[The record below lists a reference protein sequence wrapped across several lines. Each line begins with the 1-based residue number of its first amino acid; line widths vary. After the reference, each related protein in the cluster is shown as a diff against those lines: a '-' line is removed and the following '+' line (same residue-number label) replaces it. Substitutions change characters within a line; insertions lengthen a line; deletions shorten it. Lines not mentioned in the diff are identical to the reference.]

1 MRSDLVASEIL
12 SCSINTL
19 GGKDCT
25 NSTGL
30 SFERSLLGLSL
41 QRESRPTLYLR
52 EQSLTGLAMLFFSFF
67 KTLEGKEVTV
77 ELKNSLMIRGM
88 LHSVDQ
94 FLNCKLSD
102 IYVVD
107 ADKHPH
113 LSSMKNIFIRGSVV
127 RYVHIGASDVD
138 IALLQDATRREYR
151 EGKAATA

>member
-1 MRSDLVASEIL
+1 
-12 SCSINTL
+12 
-19 GGKDCT
+19 
-25 NSTGL
+25 
-30 SFERSLLGLSL
+30 
-41 QRESRPTLYLR
+41 
-52 EQSLTGLAMLFFSFF
+52 MLFFSFF

-77 ELKNSLMIRGM
+77 ELKNSLMIRGV

-102 IYVVD
+102 ISVVD
-107 ADKHPH
+107 PDKHPH

-151 EGKAATA
+151 EGKLATA